1 MNIDKPKWAQLLDSG
16 TDLLLR
22 GGDTIMDNTLGRLKA
37 PLADEEKARIY
48 VETTTNVL
56 SHTTGADLGDQE
68 KLAKLAA
75 IEDQLAQYG
84 ELNRQQRNS
93 VGKQLLKDMSNP
105 DTFVAEEEKKEV
117 EERPAWQWVLFLI
130 VNLFM
135 LLFNRGLY
143 TNKEVEN
150 YINQSKEKK

>member
-1 MNIDKPKWAQLLDSG
+1 
-16 TDLLLR
+16 
-22 GGDTIMDNTLGRLKA
+22 
-37 PLADEEKARIY
+37 
-48 VETTTNVL
+48 
-56 SHTTGADLGDQE
+56 
-68 KLAKLAA
+68 
-75 IEDQLAQYG
+75 
-84 ELNRQQRNS
+84 
-93 VGKQLLKDMSNP
+93 MSNP